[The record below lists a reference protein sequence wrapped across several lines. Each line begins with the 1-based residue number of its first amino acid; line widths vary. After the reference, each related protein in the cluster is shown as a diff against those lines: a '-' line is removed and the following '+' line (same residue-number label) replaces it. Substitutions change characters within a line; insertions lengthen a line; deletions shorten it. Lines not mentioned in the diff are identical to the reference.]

1 MSSAEYNDPFLR
13 YPTKK
18 EAPTALPMSATARL
32 KWFRPVTRDLRRGG
46 IVGATA
52 ALVLIGVAGCGPSGP
67 SESKN
72 AGSSKPDLPDL
83 SAQMV
88 IPQSE
93 FPVSSGEFKSYPVES
108 GDLGTKKCS
117 PHLGTGKIA
126 FSVVTTETAKYRVN
140 VAQAESRVDLSAWAR
155 DTMPCI
161 DGGNATKQIDLPG
174 LPPGSISLELGDETQ
189 STPDG
194 YGAMGYIRGLY
205 ILAQVVRTEGITA
218 PEGAKS
224 DVVKMFNAQ
233 ANRLEN
239 Y

>member
-1 MSSAEYNDPFLR
+1 MTRRGDAGESAEAGSPQAANS
-13 YPTKK
+13 
-18 EAPTALPMSATARL
+18 APSALDSSTRGRL
-32 KWFRPVTRDLRRGG
+32 VRWRWSV
-46 IVGATA
+46 
-52 ALVLIGVAGCGPSGP
+52 LVAGLLLVAGCGPSGP
-67 SESKN
+67 AESKN

-108 GDLGTKKCS
+108 DDLGTKKCS
-117 PHLGTGKIA
+117 PHLGIGKYA

-140 VAQAESRVDLSAWAR
+140 VAQVESRVDLSAWAR
-155 DTMPCI
+155 DTLPCI
-161 DGGNATKQIDLPG
+161 DGGNATRQINLPG

-189 STPDG
+189 STPDVAKG

-205 ILAQVVRTEGITA
+205 IVAQVVRTEGNTA